1 MTIYDEF
8 MEDFYLHIE
17 QNKLW
22 IEELQNVI
30 EKLEQRILSLELK
43 IGNLA
48 GSRQIPDDAWYW
60 EHG

>member
-1 MTIYDEF
+1 MTHDIDDLLE
-8 MEDFYLHIE
+8 IIT
-17 QNKLW
+17 Q
-22 IEELQNVI
+22 
-30 EKLEQRILSLELK
+30 LEQRIMSLELK

>member
-22 IEELQNVI
+22 IEELQNLVEQL
-30 EKLEQRILSLELK
+30 EKRILELERKDTAQKLVQHED
-43 IGNLA
+43 
-48 GSRQIPDDAWYW
+48 SWYW